1 MSTVIAMPS
10 LSLMTAIAGA
20 EFTLQMAAGLHA
32 NIGRPTPTACRRTR
46 VGEGVPR
53 LQPAGE
59 EWERAQ
65 WASHAYS
72 LQEKER

>member
-10 LSLMTAIAGA
+10 LSLMTTIAGA

-32 NIGRPTPTACRRTR
+32 NIGRPTPTACRGTR

-59 EWERAQ
+59 GGWERA
-65 WASHAYS
+65 HD
-72 LQEKER
+72 